1 MHFLA
6 RAVVAAVL
14 VLGFSSPGLAQQDT
28 PQATIEKLNAALLDV
43 MQNAQSLGYEGRY
56 ERLAPV
62 LTEVYNFPIMAQIS
76 VGRSSWNDFDETQ
89 RQQFVQSFS
98 DMSIATYAAR
108 FDGYSGERFEIVGNE
123 EGPRGSI
130 LVRSRLVRPNDQPVA
145 LNYVLRDFGG
155 QWRVLDVLLEGNY
168 SEMSRQRAEF
178 TSVLRRE
185 GFDGLL
191 REIRDT
197 TRRLASEA

>member
-6 RAVVAAVL
+6 RTVVATVL
-14 VLGFSSPGLAQQDT
+14 VLGFASTSLAQQDT
-28 PQATIEKLNAALLDV
+28 PRATIEKLNAALLDV
-43 MQNAQSLGYEGRY
+43 MQNAQALGYEGRY

-76 VGRSSWNDFDETQ
+76 VGRSSWNGFDDAQ

-155 QWRVLDVLLEGNY
+155 QWRILDVLLEGTY

-191 REIRDT
+191 REIRET
-197 TRRLASEA
+197 TQRLASET